1 MHAIEPSRN
10 LAARAGRWSAQHR
23 KLAIWGWIG
32 LVLVV
37 FALGNAAKTETQE
50 QAESGVGES
59 GRAST
64 AVRAG
69 FPKHVTEEVL
79 IQSRRLPASAPSF
92 RAVVEDLERRLAAT
106 PYTRAFE
113 SPYAAGNQ
121 ARISHD
127 GRSALL
133 RFQIVGKESEAKDRV
148 GPTLKAT
155 SAAQAA
161 HPQFN
166 VDQFGEASAEKELTD
181 VISKDFQRALGTSLP
196 ITLVI
201 LLITFGAL
209 VAASIPILLALTAVL
224 ATLGIVAL
232 LSHISPVDSSINE
245 VILLI

>member
-1 MHAIEPSRN
+1 MLDTSGPNDGSVTGRGTQVVGQAGN

-37 FALGNAAKTETQE
+37 FALGSAAKTETQE

-69 FPKHVTEEVL
+69 FPKHVTEEIL

-92 RAVVEDLERRLAAT
+92 RAVVEDVERRLTAT

-133 RFQIVGKESEAKDRV
+133 RFQIVGKES
-148 GPTLKAT
+148 
-155 SAAQAA
+155 Q
-161 HPQFN
+161 
-166 VDQFGEASAEKELTD
+166 
-181 VISKDFQRALGTSLP
+181 
-196 ITLVI
+196 
-201 LLITFGAL
+201 
-209 VAASIPILLALTAVL
+209 
-224 ATLGIVAL
+224 
-232 LSHISPVDSSINE
+232 
-245 VILLI
+245 